1 MKTKL
6 DRYDLSSLIKGV
18 YSMRNC
24 YGSEIRD
31 QIYDLLSRLIDIFDN
46 MSPNRKAKIVFDN
59 TEHRIVLH
67 CLIDWR
73 NQFLQEE
80 KPGATGVI
88 GELILI
94 FSK

>member
-1 MKTKL
+1 MKIKL
-6 DRYDLSSLIKGV
+6 DRYDLSILIKGV
-18 YSMRNC
+18 YSMRDC
-24 YGSEIRD
+24 YGSETRD

-46 MSPNRKAKIVFDN
+46 MDPDRKAKIVFN
-59 TEHRIVLH
+59 STEHRIVLH

-73 NQFLQEE
+73 NQFLHER
-80 KPGATGVI
+80 KPDPAGVI